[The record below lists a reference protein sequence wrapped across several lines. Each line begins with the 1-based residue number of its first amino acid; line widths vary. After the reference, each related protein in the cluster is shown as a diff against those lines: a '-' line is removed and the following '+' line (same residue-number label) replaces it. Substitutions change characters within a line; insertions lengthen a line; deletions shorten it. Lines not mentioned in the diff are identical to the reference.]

1 MKVQGRAS
9 ELLIFIEEIEIVFSM
24 PFSFIVTLLLSLF
37 FLFSAPGQTFAN
49 ARCIDW
55 PRVMTEQELQSLPS
69 GPSILVQEF
78 KNQTERPEDAW
89 LSLGIRNFL
98 ADLLRTGGK
107 IRVFSGITA
116 RLSSTLQ
123 PDFII
128 DGSFQVQQGV
138 LRLYIS
144 VKEKR
149 GKLAS
154 QHALTFPYPK
164 HRDFFPHIAD
174 SAKKLFVFFNTPYD
188 ALQFD
193 RIRDAT
199 ISTECYENYTQGRET
214 LETYAPEKIEQAL
227 VWFQEAKRADYQ
239 SPLGYQGVVD
249 THIFWGL

>member
-1 MKVQGRAS
+1 
-9 ELLIFIEEIEIVFSM
+9 
-24 PFSFIVTLLLSLF
+24 
-37 FLFSAPGQTFAN
+37 
-49 ARCIDW
+49 
-55 PRVMTEQELQSLPS
+55 MTEQELQSLPS

-174 SAKKLFVFFNTPYD
+174 SAKKLFVF
-188 ALQFD
+188 AH
-193 RIRDAT
+193 
-199 ISTECYENYTQGRET
+199 
-214 LETYAPEKIEQAL
+214 LEQQTS
-227 VWFQEAKRADYQ
+227 YQ
-239 SPLGYQGVVD
+239 SPLPQQLK
-249 THIFWGL
+249 I